1 MGGIQK
7 WLVFVREHP
16 NLKWMMTGGSPVTQE
31 TIHMFPNPILTRT
44 WWLIPPKSL
53 ELHIV
58 VDISGL
64 SLLFLKNKGYIAYI
78 YFTDCLF
85 KTNVILPA
93 LGIAYPTVSF
103 DGFTFFLRDH

>member
-64 SLLFLKNKGYIAYI
+64 SLLFLKKQGLY
-78 YFTDCLF
+78 CLY
-85 KTNVILPA
+85 L
-93 LGIAYPTVSF
+93 LY
-103 DGFTFFLRDH
+103 